1 MIISPLVVAMAG
13 QPVARM
19 RTHAEALALL
29 QPAREQQDLSAE
41 ITALESILE
50 VTPWRGPLW
59 QRVGRLYL
67 DTGQEERA
75 INAYKKAS
83 LLKQLDPQG
92 QVWLADAL
100 IRSGAGEEGRILL
113 ETLETTDY
121 FVLSQAATLLRQN
134 LYLGSCREV
143 LKRVVSLDP
152 QNEALNYQLGV
163 LLMATHPS
171 DALVYLSR
179 VAQDEQLVL
188 NARYL
193 ADNIRT
199 YQDIEQDSDFYVLT
213 GQALSQ
219 AGQWDAAWESFNLAL
234 KIDHEDG
241 TTWALL
247 SEAQQ
252 QIGLDGKASLEKA
265 LAIDPQG
272 EISNGIAGL
281 YYRRQGD
288 TEQALA
294 YLDKAQKANPQGTV
308 WQIEKG
314 HTLAD
319 AGRLDDALVEYKSA
333 TQSNPEDLGS
343 WVALAKFTLSHNYKI
358 EEEGVVAARQ
368 AVLLAPDNPVY
379 LDLLGT
385 AYLTLGDLDSAER
398 FFLQALELDPDEAAI
413 LIHLGQVSLYRGEK
427 ETAFAYLR
435 QAVASASD
443 ARLREMAEQ
452 LLEQYGAR

>member
-1 MIISPLVVAMAG
+1 MVISPLIVAMAG
-13 QPVARM
+13 QPVPTM
-19 RTHAEALALL
+19 RSYEEALTLL
-29 QPAREQQDLSAE
+29 QTAREQQDFSAE

-50 VTPWRGPLW
+50 VSPWRGRLW

-75 INAYKKAS
+75 IHAFNKAAS
-83 LLKQLDPQG
+83 LQQLDPQG
-92 QVWLADAL
+92 QVWLAEAW
-100 IRSGAGEEGRILL
+100 ISSGSGEEGRMLL
-113 ETLETTDY
+113 EILKTTDS

-134 LYLGSCREV
+134 LYLESCREV
-143 LKRVVSLDP
+143 LKRIISLDP
-152 QNEALNYQLGV
+152 QNEEMNYQLGV
-163 LLMATHPS
+163 LLMATQPS
-171 DALVYLSR
+171 EALVHLSR
-179 VAQDEQLVL
+179 VGEDEQLVI

-193 ADNIRT
+193 ANTIRA
-199 YQDIEQDSDFYVLT
+199 YQGVKLDSNYYILI

-219 AGQWDAAWESFNLAL
+219 VGEWDAAWESFKFAL
-234 KIDHEDG
+234 EIDPANG
-241 TTWALL
+241 TGWALL
-247 SEAQQ
+247 SEAEQ

-265 LAIDPQG
+265 LVLDPQG

-294 YLDKAQKANPQGTV
+294 YLDQAQKAAPQGTV
-308 WQIEKG
+308 WRIEKG

-319 AGRLDDALVEYKSA
+319 AGRLDDALVEYKFA
-333 TQSNPEDLGS
+333 TQSDPENLQS
-343 WVALAKFTLSHNYKI
+343 WVALAKFTLLHNYRI
-358 EEEGVVAARQ
+358 EEEGVIAARK
-368 AVLLAPDNPVY
+368 AVMLAPDNPVH

-385 AYLTLGDLDSAER
+385 AYMALGDLDRAER

-413 LIHLGQVSLYRGEK
+413 LIHLGQLSLYRGEQ